1 MIKNKVSILVVD
13 DEPDICT
20 LLKGIFEDDGSTVR
34 VAANSTEALKFIS
47 NEEPDLIILDI
58 WLRNSDLDGIEILK
72 LIKKESNSIP
82 VIIIVICIL
91 YFL

>member
-1 MIKNKVSILVVD
+1 MSYILVVD

-34 VAANSTEALKFIS
+34 IAENSTEALKFIS
-47 NEEPDLIILDI
+47 DEEPDLVILDI

-72 LIKKESNSIP
+72 LITKG
-82 VIIIVICIL
+82 
-91 YFL
+91 